1 MSSDGT
7 VKISV
12 ISDAKQAIKNLND
25 LMRTASGIGRTDGPN
40 KLKNDIDSVGD
51 SARKSI
57 GGVKSMVTSL
67 GLVKVTSIAFNTL
80 KDSMDGAIKRVDT
93 LNNSNRVFK
102 NMGFTTKDITQTMD
116 NLKSSIQGL
125 PTPLDGAVQGVQLIA
140 SSTNDLGKSQ
150 KIFAALNDGI
160 LGFGGTTDQVNNSV
174 IQLSQA
180 FSNGKVD
187 AETWNSMIDSGLGP
201 ALNALA
207 KEMGMTSGQLK
218 SGLSDGSVSVSKFQ
232 DALINL
238 DTKGGGGLKSL
249 YKIVQDATSGIG
261 TSISNMKTAVTRGL
275 ANLIAAFN
283 NLLETVL
290 GTDISTI
297 ITNSGA
303 RTEAALNKLVKL
315 LNTLGPKIK
324 ELLDF
329 VTKHQDVFK
338 TLAVSIMAGATAF
351 FVMQG
356 AIVAYNVV
364 STAIAVTKSFIVTLQ
379 ILKLAFIESS
389 ASAGVATSAFRALSY
404 VFGSTTVIG
413 VLIVAIAALVAGL
426 TYFFT
431 KTKKGQEI
439 WASFMK
445 ALNKGME
452 NAEQGF
458 NEFIQKFGQL
468 LTAVQS
474 NLNVMKQG
482 FEQFSSVVKSAL
494 NVVGA
499 KFGQLL
505 SAIQPGLKIMKQE
518 FIDLGTSISSFFS
531 PIIDGVKTKIDQL
544 ATRMGVAGQGIKGIF
559 GKAIEAIAPLLE
571 KFGGSL
577 GYAGTALSV
586 VVTALKFAA
595 LAFLGVSG
603 PMGLVIGLVTS
614 FVMAWIKTGDLS
626 ADGITKVF
634 DNLSATIETVTATIE
649 KYLPEIIAT
658 GTDIIVKL
666 VEGITTAIP
675 MIVDAMIGIIDK
687 LIDAITLV
695 LPVLIEAG
703 TNILVALLNG
713 IITALPQI
721 VDAVITIVNTLLN
734 AILPLLPMILLAGIQ
749 ILIALINGIVQA
761 LPQLITLFVTLVP
774 QIIATLVSLLPMLMN
789 AGIQILMALI
799 SGIISILPQLIS
811 VSIQLIMAIINA
823 LIISLPMIIDAG
835 VKILMALI
843 SGIIKILPVL
853 IEAAIELIL
862 AIVSALIKSLPMII
876 DAGVKILMALISG
889 IIKILPQ
896 LIEAAL
902 RIILALVNAL
912 ITNLPKIISAGVKLL
927 IALIDG
933 LIKVLPQL
941 IVAALRIIVAL
952 ANALIDN
959 MPKII
964 SAGAQVVMALIKG
977 IGQLLGELLS
987 KGGEMVGKI
996 GAGIGNAIGDMVN
1009 AGKAIVSG
1017 LLDGLVEGFES
1028 VKNTVSGWATW
1039 IKEHKGPIS
1048 YDKKLLVE
1056 NGNAIVF
1063 GLNRGLNDKFSSVQK
1078 TVKNMTQM
1086 INDTVEDGLNTDP
1099 FAELSNVSMPS
1110 LEGFRNGTITAESM
1124 LSGSQSGQT
1133 SNYSTYNSNVNNTTN
1148 NTVADNMSKMADKIV
1163 ASNERVVGQLKNLAS
1178 TNQTAIYLDGD
1189 KVSRNTSERQAADYR
1204 SLSYLEGGI

>member
-1 MSSDGT
+1 MSDGT

-12 ISDAKQAIKNLND
+12 ISDVKQAIKNLNG
-25 LMRTASGIGRTDGPN
+25 LMKTASGIGRTDGPN
-40 KLKNDIDSVGD
+40 KLKNDIDGVGN
-51 SARKSI
+51 SAKKSI
-57 GGVKSMVTSL
+57 GGIKSMVTSL

-102 NMGFTTKDITQTMD
+102 NMGFTTKDITQTMND
-116 NLKSSIQGL
+116 LKGSIQGL
-125 PTPLDGAVQGVQLIA
+125 PTPLDGAVKGVQLIA

-160 LGFGGTTDQVNNSV
+160 LGFGGTTDQVNNAV
-174 IQLSQA
+174 IQLSQS

-187 AETWNSMIDSGLGP
+187 AETWNSMINSGLGP

-218 SGLSDGSVSVSKFQ
+218 AGLSEGSISVSKFQ

-249 YKIVQDATSGIG
+249 HKIVQDATSGIG

-275 ANLIAAFN
+275 ANLITAFD
-283 NLLETVL
+283 NLLKTVL
-290 GTDISTI
+290 GTDIATI

-303 RTEAALNKLVKL
+303 RTEAALNKVVSALGVV
-315 LNTLGPKIK
+315 GPKIK

-329 VTKHQDVFK
+329 VSKHQDVFK

-413 VLIVAIAALVAGL
+413 VLIVAIAALVGGL

-431 KTKKGQEI
+431 KTKKGQEV
-439 WASFMK
+439 WASFMQV
-445 ALNKGME
+445 LSNGMDV
-452 NAEQGF
+452 AKKSF
-458 NEFIQKFGQL
+458 DTFIQKFGQL
-468 LTAVQS
+468 LSDVQS
-474 NLNVMKQG
+474 NLNAMKQG

-494 NVVGA
+494 NVVVA

-544 ATRMGVAGQGIKGIF
+544 ATRMGVAGQGIKSIF

-577 GYAGTALSV
+577 GYAGAALSV
-586 VVTALKFAA
+586 VVTAIKFAA

-634 DNLSATIETVTATIE
+634 DDLSATIETVTAAIE

-666 VEGITTAIP
+666 VEGITKAIP

-703 TNILVALLNG
+703 TNILVALLKG

-774 QIIATLVSLLPMLMN
+774 QIIETIVSLLPMLID

-823 LIISLPMIIDAG
+823 LIISLPMIIEAG
-835 VKILMALI
+835 VKILLALI
-843 SGIIKILPVL
+843 DGIIKILPVL

-876 DAGVKILMALISG
+876 DAGVKILMALING

-896 LIEAAL
+896 LIMAAL
-902 RIILALVNAL
+902 RIIIALAKAL
-912 ITNLPKIISAGVKLL
+912 IDNMPKIIAAGVKLL
-927 IALIDG
+927 MALING

-941 IVAALRIIVAL
+941 IMAALRIIVAL
-952 ANALIDN
+952 AKALIDN
-959 MPKII
+959 MPRII

-977 IGQLLGELLS
+977 IGKLLGYLLR

-996 GAGIGNAIGDMVN
+996 GSGIRNAIGDMVN
-1009 AGKAIVSG
+1009 AGRAIVSG
-1017 LLDGLVEGFES
+1017 LLRGLVKGFQK
-1028 VKNTVSGWATW
+1028 VKNTVSGWAQW
-1039 IKEHKGPIS
+1039 IKDHKGPIS
-1048 YDKKLLVE
+1048 YDKKLLIE
-1056 NGNAIVF
+1056 NGNAIVY
-1063 GLNRGLNDKFSSVQK
+1063 GLNRGLTDKFSAVQR
-1078 TVKNMTQM
+1078 TVKNMTEM
-1086 INDTVEDGLNTDP
+1086 INDTVEDGLDTDP
-1099 FAELSNVSMPS
+1099 FIGLSNASMPA

-1124 LSGSQSGQT
+1124 LSNNSSGSNRNS
-1133 SNYSTYNSNVNNTTN
+1133 SNLINNNGNTTN
-1148 NTVADNMSKMADKIV
+1148 TNDHSVIFKV
-1163 ASNERVVGQLKNLAS
+1163 ENLNWNNKEDIRKTMQDIAWV
-1178 TNQTAIYLDGD
+1178 TQT
-1189 KVSRNTSERQAADYR
+1189 
-1204 SLSYLEGGI
+1204 EGARME

>member
-1 MSSDGT
+1 MSGDGT

-12 ISDAKQAIKNLND
+12 ISDVRQAIKNLNG
-25 LMRTASGIGRTDGPN
+25 LMKTASGIGRTGGPD
-40 KLKNDIDSVGD
+40 KLKGGIDGVGN
-51 SARKSI
+51 SAKKSI
-57 GGVKSMVTSL
+57 GGIKSMVTSL
-67 GLVKVTSIAFNTL
+67 GLVKVASMAFSTL

-102 NMGFTTKDITQTMD
+102 NMGFTTKDITQTMND
-116 NLKSSIQGL
+116 LKGSIQGL
-125 PTPLDGAVQGVQLIA
+125 PTPLDGAVKGVQLIA

-160 LGFGGTTDQVNNSV
+160 LGFGGTTDQVNNAV
-174 IQLSQA
+174 VQLSQS

-187 AETWNSMIDSGLGP
+187 AETWNSMINSGLGP

-218 SGLSDGSVSVSKFQ
+218 AGLSEGSISVSKFQ

-249 YKIVQDATSGIG
+249 HTIVQDATSGIG

-275 ANLIAAFN
+275 ANLITAFD
-283 NLLETVL
+283 NLLKTVL
-290 GTDISTI
+290 GTDIATI

-303 RTEAALNKLVKL
+303 RTEAALNKVVSALGVV
-315 LNTLGPKIK
+315 GPKIK

-329 VTKHQDVFK
+329 VSKHQDVFK
-338 TLAVSIMAGATAF
+338 TLAAAIMAGATAF
-351 FVMQG
+351 FVMKG
-356 AIVAYNVV
+356 AIVAYSAVN
-364 STAIAVTKSFIVTLQ
+364 TAIAATKSFIVTLQ
-379 ILKLAFIESS
+379 VLKMAFIASS

-404 VFGSTTVIG
+404 AFGTTTVIG
-413 VLIVAIAALVAGL
+413 VLIVAIAALVGGL

-431 KTKKGQEI
+431 KTKKGQEV
-439 WASFMK
+439 WASFMQV
-445 ALNKGME
+445 LSNGMDV
-452 NAEQGF
+452 AKKSF
-458 NEFIQKFGQL
+458 DTFIQKFGQL
-468 LTAVQS
+468 LSDVQS
-474 NLNVMKQG
+474 NLNAMKQG

-494 NVVGA
+494 NVVVA

-505 SAIQPGLKIMKQE
+505 SAIQPGLKIMKQG
-518 FIDLGTSISSFFS
+518 FIDLGSSISSSLS
-531 PIIDGVKTKIDQL
+531 PIIDAVKTKIDQL
-544 ATRMGVAGQGIKGIF
+544 ATRMGVAGQGIKSIF

-586 VVTALKFAA
+586 VVTAIKFAA

-774 QIIATLVSLLPMLMN
+774 QIIETIVSLLPMLID

-835 VKILMALI
+835 VKILMALV

-876 DAGVKILMALISG
+876 DAGVKILMALING

-912 ITNLPKIISAGVKLL
+912 IENLPLIIDAGIKLL
-927 IALIDG
+927 LALING

-941 IVAALRIIVAL
+941 IMAALRIIVAL
-952 ANALIDN
+952 AKALIDN
-959 MPKII
+959 MPRII

-977 IGQLLGELLS
+977 IGKLLGSLLS
-987 KGGEMVGKI
+987 KGGEMVGKVIKGISDSI
-996 GAGIGNAIGDMVN
+996 GDIKDAGVNFVKGFIDGIGSMV
-1009 AGKAIVSG
+1009 GKAVDAAANMAKKA
-1017 LLDGLVEGFES
+1017 LES
-1028 VKNTVSGWATW
+1028 VKGFLGIHSPSREMAALGRFTGQGFANGITGMIGTVGKAS
-1039 IKEHKGPIS
+1039 
-1048 YDKKLLVE
+1048 DKLA
-1056 NGNAIVF
+1056 NAALI
-1063 GLNRGLNDKFSSVQK
+1063 
-1078 TVKNMTQM
+1078 
-1086 INDTVEDGLNTDP
+1086 DTKKMNLDNI
-1099 FAELSNVSMPS
+1099 SMPA

-1124 LSGSQSGQT
+1124 LSGSQTGKGG
-1133 SNYSTYNSNVNNTTN
+1133 NYSTYNSKVNNTTN
-1148 NTVADNMSKMADKIV
+1148 NVTSENISKMVDRIV
-1163 ASNERVVGQLKNLAS
+1163 ASNEHVMGQLKKLS
-1178 TNQTAIYLDGD
+1178 SHNQTAIYLDGD

>member
-25 LMRTASGIGRTDGPN
+25 LMKTASGIGRTDGPD
-40 KLKNDIDSVGD
+40 KLKGGIDGVGN
-51 SARKSI
+51 SAKKSI
-57 GGVKSMVTSL
+57 GGIKSMVTSL
-67 GLVKVTSIAFNTL
+67 GLVKVASMAFSTL
-80 KDSMDGAIKRVDT
+80 KNSMDGAIKRVDT

-187 AETWNSMIDSGLGP
+187 AETWNSMINSGLGP

-249 YKIVQDATSGIG
+249 HKIVQDATSGIG
-261 TSISNMKTAVTRGL
+261 TSISNMKTAIIRGL

-303 RTEAALNKLVKL
+303 RTEAALNKLVKI

-389 ASAGVATSAFRALSY
+389 VSAGVATSAFRALSY

-413 VLIVAIAALVAGL
+413 VLIVAIAALVGGL

-431 KTKKGQEI
+431 KTKKGQEV
-439 WASFMK
+439 WASFVK
-445 ALNKGME
+445 ALGVGITEVQKGFDTLM
-452 NAEQGF
+452 
-458 NEFIQKFGQL
+458 QKFGQL
-468 LTAVQS
+468 LA
-474 NLNVMKQG
+474 
-482 FEQFSSVVKSAL
+482 
-494 NVVGA
+494 
-499 KFGQLL
+499 
-505 SAIQPGLKIMKQE
+505 AIQPGLQVLKQE
-518 FIDLGTSISSFFS
+518 FVDLGNKINGFLT
-531 PIIDGVKTKIDQL
+531 PIIDSVKTKMDQL
-544 ATRMGVAGQGIKGIF
+544 ATTMGVAGEGIKGIF
-559 GKAIEAIAPLLE
+559 GKSIEFISPLIE

-577 GYAGTALSV
+577 GYAGTALGV
-586 VVTALKFAA
+586 VVTAIKFAA

-603 PMGLVIGLVTS
+603 PMGIVIGLVTS
-614 FVMAWIKTGDLS
+614 FTMAWIKTGDLS

-675 MIVDAMIGIIDK
+675 MVVDAMIGIIDK

-713 IITALPQI
+713 IITALPQ
-721 VDAVITIVNTLLN
+721 VVEAVITIIDTLLN
-734 AILPLLPMILLAGIQ
+734 AILPLIPMILLAGVQ
-749 ILIALINGIVQA
+749 ILLALINGIVQA

-811 VSIQLIMAIINA
+811 VSIKLIMSIINA
-823 LIISLPMIIDAG
+823 LIVSLPMIIDAG

-843 SGIIKILPVL
+843 N
-853 IEAAIELIL
+853 
-862 AIVSALIKSLPMII
+862 
-876 DAGVKILMALISG
+876 G

-912 ITNLPKIISAGVKLL
+912 IENLPLIIDAGIKLL
-927 IALIDG
+927 LALING

-941 IVAALRIIVAL
+941 IMAALRIIVAL
-952 ANALIDN
+952 AKALIDN
-959 MPKII
+959 MPRII

-977 IGQLLGELLS
+977 IGKLLGKLLG
-987 KGGEMVGKI
+987 KGAEMVGKVIKGISDSI
-996 GAGIGNAIGDMVN
+996 GDIKDAGVNFVKGFIDGIGSMV
-1009 AGKAIVSG
+1009 GKAVDAAANMAKKA
-1017 LLDGLVEGFES
+1017 LES
-1028 VKNTVSGWATW
+1028 VKGFLGIHSPSREMAALGRFTGQGFANGITGMIGTVGKAS
-1039 IKEHKGPIS
+1039 
-1048 YDKKLLVE
+1048 DKLA
-1056 NGNAIVF
+1056 NAALI
-1063 GLNRGLNDKFSSVQK
+1063 
-1078 TVKNMTQM
+1078 
-1086 INDTVEDGLNTDP
+1086 DTKKMNLDNI
-1099 FAELSNVSMPS
+1099 SMPA

-1148 NTVADNMSKMADKIV
+1148 NTVADNMSKMTDKIV
-1163 ASNERVVGQLKNLAS
+1163 ASNERVVGQLENLSS